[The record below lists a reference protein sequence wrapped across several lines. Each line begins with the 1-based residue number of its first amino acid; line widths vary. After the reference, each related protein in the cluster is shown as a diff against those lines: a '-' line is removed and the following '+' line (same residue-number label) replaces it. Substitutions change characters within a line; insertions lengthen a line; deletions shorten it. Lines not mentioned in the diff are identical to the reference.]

1 MGFRKEKIHYPYLSL
16 KSVERKKNAHFFY
29 NYILLQVEKVS
40 SSSTTIIDYDK
51 SVLKRWE
58 NYFNKSFHASWL
70 FCLLIII
77 TFFDTFVETNQT

>member
-51 SVLKRWE
+51 SVLKR
-58 NYFNKSFHASWL
+58 
-70 FCLLIII
+70 
-77 TFFDTFVETNQT
+77 